1 MIRLTLIAFVSGLA
15 CAGCSGSSTS
25 PTANVPYSATDLRVG
40 TGADAIAGRT
50 ATVTYTGWL
59 YSASAAENKG
69 SRFDGGTLTFVL
81 GSGQVISG
89 FDQGVTGMKVDGQ
102 RRVVIPP
109 SLGYG
114 SQAQGPIPA
123 NSTLVFDLEL
133 VSLR

>member
-1 MIRLTLIAFVSGLA
+1 MIRITLIAFVSALTF
-15 CAGCSGSSTS
+15 AGCNSTPTS

-40 TGADAIAGRT
+40 TGADATAGRT

-69 SRFDGGTLTFVL
+69 SRFDGGTFSFVL
-81 GSGQVISG
+81 GSGQVITG
-89 FDQGVTGMKVDGQ
+89 FNQGVTGMKVGGQ

-133 VSLR
+133 VSIQ